1 MVLSLILVLGLDGDN
16 MPFSSHFLGHKLL
29 LGRNRHFPEH
39 YVCVYVPPAYS
50 HFQQNVHNFIA
61 HPFRVGVCSGGIT
74 CPGSSLHT
82 SQRNEA
88 QDVVTCLGDVWSG
101 PLKSCGGGE
110 WQTTSV
116 LVVLVLNSP
125 CLRVVF
131 TNPLFIIELTKST
144 VAGTLHRPCTDMMSP
159 DLSPLSRS

>member
-1 MVLSLILVLGLDGDN
+1 MVTICPSRVI
-16 MPFSSHFLGHKLL
+16 FLGINYYWVATDISQSIMYVYMYLL
-29 LGRNRHFPEH
+29 HTHIFNRMFTTSSLTPSVL
-39 YVCVYVPPAYS
+39 VCVL
-50 HFQQNVHNFIA
+50 
-61 HPFRVGVCSGGIT
+61 GGIT
-74 CPGSSLHT
+74 CPGSSVHT

-88 QDVVTCLGDVWSG
+88 QDVVTCLEEVWSG

-159 DLSPLSRS
+159 DLSALTRS